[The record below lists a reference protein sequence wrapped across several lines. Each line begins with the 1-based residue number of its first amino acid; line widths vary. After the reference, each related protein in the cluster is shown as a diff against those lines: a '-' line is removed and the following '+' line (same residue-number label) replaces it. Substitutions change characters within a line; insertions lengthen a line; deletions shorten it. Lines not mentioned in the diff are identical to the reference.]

1 MSAGPASSPNIRFWT
16 QTNYFGPDVDLPLLH
31 LWSPGSRSS
40 TTCSGRS
47 RRLPVARL
55 DRVAL
60 GRADGRLSDQP
71 PRLFTD
77 ALAFYLPSR
86 DCGTAGS
93 PWRTRFAH
101 GDPARLVLRLTTRG
115 GGDADAMRIAHTR
128 DAMAWIGL
136 SLIALALALLRT
148 TSVFPGAW
156 ALLPTVG
163 TALLISAGPKAWV
176 NRTILSHPAVV
187 GIGLISYPLYLWH
200 WPVLALI
207 RIHYPDVSYVAK
219 GGALLG
225 AFVAAY
231 LTYRVL
237 ERWVRH
243 TSGTR
248 IVVALCTVQAVLL
261 AAGLVL
267 VWKAGFPARGD
278 AVHRRIY
285 AVDIHATDADATP
298 SDMIAGLCMIMWD
311 ERAFDPRCYT
321 PPSGANPPQ
330 HVVLWGDSFAAHW
343 RPGLKRILGDSTTIS
358 QMTSAGCA
366 PILDYVE
373 AARPNCAVLNRFA
386 LAHRGEPP
394 GRRRAQRTLEF
405 LPGYPQVA
413 KTLTRSRRRYPAS
426 SSSARPS
433 ISRFLIAAWPCRAER
448 PPRACRRICPSC
460 ARSTARCARSRR
472 AVARRS
478 SRRSTPS
485 ARHSASGGAGHRAV
499 GDHHATRHLT
509 GRAIHIVERLFT
521 PVRP

>member
-1 MSAGPASSPNIRFWT
+1 MAYA
-16 QTNYFGPDVDLPLLH
+16 V
-31 LWSPGSRSS
+31 
-40 TTCSGRS
+40 
-47 RRLPVARL
+47 
-55 DRVAL
+55 
-60 GRADGRLSDQP
+60 
-71 PRLFTD
+71 
-77 ALAFYLPSR
+77 
-86 DCGTAGS
+86 
-93 PWRTRFAH
+93 FAH

-231 LTYRVL
+231 LTYRLL

-248 IVVALCTVQAVLL
+248 IVVALCTVQAMLL

-298 SDMIAGLCMIMWD
+298 SDTIAGLCMIMWD

-386 LAHRGEPP
+386 LARIAERMPDVVVLS
-394 GRRRAQRTLEF
+394 GRWSSYPAH
-405 LPGYPQVA
+405 PQVS
-413 KTLTRSRRRYPAS
+413 KTLDALKALGIPRVILIG
-426 SSSARPS
+426 SSAQYHQPVPRLLLMALS
-433 ISRFLIAAWPCRAER
+433 SGAAPTRMQTR
-448 PPRACRRICPSC
+448 MMPSC
-460 ARSTARCARSRR
+460 ARSTARCARGRSARWRVVHR
-472 AVARRS
+472 AARRPVHGT
-478 SRRSTPS
+478 RLP
-485 ARHSASGGAGHRAV
+485 GGAGHRR
-499 GDHHATRHLT
+499 GWDHHAGRRTPDAGRGDPHRRTPLHPGAPTVGASAGTRAARASPPIPKTKMRAFRAVLRNAGCGRSR
-509 GRAIHIVERLFT
+509 GRAPLLPAPSCR
-521 PVRP
+521 